1 MPLIITRIYVYYTF
15 EQVKFEKDMVIKN
28 QASRQNVKVS
38 VEKDFYKLMNNA
50 NFGYDC
56 RNNADNCTFV
66 SVFDEIEGLSY
77 TKRFQSIFAFVS
89 SELLEKQIKE
99 DFLNK
104 ICAIEQIDEYFE
116 ARKNSV
122 E

>member
-1 MPLIITRIYVYYTF
+1 MFYTF
-15 EQVKFEKDMVIKN
+15 EQVKFEKDMVTKN
-28 QASRQNVKVS
+28 QISRQNVKVS

-56 RNNADNCTFV
+56 RNNADNCTFA

-77 TKRFQSIFAFVS
+77 TRRFQNIFAFVS

-104 ICAIEQIDEYFE
+104 IGAIEQIDEYFE